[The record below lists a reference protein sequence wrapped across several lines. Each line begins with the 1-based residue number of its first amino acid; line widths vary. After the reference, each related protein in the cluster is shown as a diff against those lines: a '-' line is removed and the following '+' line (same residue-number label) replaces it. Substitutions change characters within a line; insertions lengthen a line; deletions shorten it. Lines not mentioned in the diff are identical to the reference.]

1 MNCDEAKARIDR
13 YISSD
18 QCQPIIVDAPN
29 SKLYNDLV
37 NYYSVGDN
45 VLIETSS
52 YTKKDGMPIM
62 DKLQYRL
69 SKANGVVFLK
79 NLTPYLKIQ
88 GEYVLQRSLRSLL
101 DLACNSKVVIITLNC
116 AAVLK
121 KMDSRLMSS
130 GRVTIV
136 DGDAQK
142 QPTLY
147 FISPNLSEFAS
158 ASIDGIEGL
167 GKMMSFLDNDNFTV
181 CVVTGKSK
189 HDFPNSM
196 YDIEEYTSEYQV
208 LKDRYTEFASFGE
221 EVGTEAQWEYLLK
234 ELDEYDDWHTYIS
247 QFWGHCDNLGLAIN
261 TFNDLDNDKRW
272 IYFLALRSC
281 GAKGNKY
288 LSYVVSKSHTFNNF
302 ISEAFCAI
310 LDFSVDDVC
319 FKEYY
324 SERKLI
330 VSKMND
336 YSDELN
342 CFCKRLYGK
351 GDKAIYYLT
360 DNTKQ
365 EKEMVV
371 ELIVK
376 YDYNN
381 DKLLDILE
389 NTYCDLATYIRPY
402 NYQNTYL
409 NRYFALYKR
418 CKLTNRIT
426 DEFAE
431 MVAEQSLKRQY
442 NIWLQPRS
450 VYVDKLEKVPNDSIL
465 FFIDAL
471 GAEFLGYLQN
481 KCYESGLEFNA
492 DTARCNLPSIT
503 SFNKKFVTEFEDA
516 GCKVQSVKDL
526 DELKHG
532 GVSTYNYAD
541 NKLPIHI
548 VEELEILNGL
558 VAQLKTLQNNQ
569 TAYVISDHGASRL
582 AVIHETENKWEVAEK
597 GMHSGRCCP
606 KSDIDE
612 KPDCATDENNFWCIA
627 NYDRFKGGRKA
638 AVEVHGGATIE
649 EVSVPII
656 TVKKKNTSVTCN
668 IDGTGVITVSFKKK
682 ARLRLF
688 VDVDSDN
695 LTASVNGIYYNL
707 AKTES
712 KYYYIV
718 EMPDIKV
725 AGKYIMIVY
734 LDETIVAD
742 NIMFE
747 VKKEGA
753 SERKFF

>member
-1 MNCDEAKARIDR
+1 MNCDEAKARIDK

-18 QCQPIIVDAPN
+18 KCQPIIVDAPN
-29 SKLYNDLV
+29 SKLYSDLV
-37 NYYSVGDN
+37 SYYSVGNN
-45 VLIETSS
+45 VQKGVSS
-52 YTKKDGMPIM
+52 YCKKDGLPVM
-62 DKLQYRL
+62 DKLQYSL
-69 SKANGVVFLK
+69 SMTGGVVFLI

-88 GEYVLQRSLRSLL
+88 GEHTLQRCLRSLL
-101 DLACNSKVVIITLNC
+101 DLSCNGKIVIITLNC
-116 AAVLK
+116 AAVLR
-121 KMDSRLMSS
+121 KMDGRLMSS
-130 GRVTIV
+130 GRITII
-136 DGDAQK
+136 DGDTQK
-142 QPTLY
+142 RPTLC
-147 FISPNLSEFAS
+147 FISPNLSKFAS

-167 GKMMSFLDNDNFTV
+167 DKMMSFLDNDNFTV
-181 CVVTGKSK
+181 SVVTDRSK

-208 LKDRYTEFASFGE
+208 LKDKYTELASFGE
-221 EVGTEAQWEYLLK
+221 DVGTDAQWMRLLK
-234 ELDEYDDWHTYIS
+234 ELDEYDDWHTYINHL
-247 QFWGHCDNLGLAIN
+247 FGHCDNLALTVN

-272 IYFLALRSC
+272 VYFLAIRSC

-288 LSYVVSKSHTFNNF
+288 LSYVVSKSHTFNDF

-336 YSDELN
+336 YSDELD

-351 GDKAIYYLT
+351 GDKAIRYLT

-376 YDYNN
+376 YNYDN
-381 DKLLDILE
+381 DKLLDILA
-389 NTYCDLATYIRPY
+389 TVYGDLASYLKPY
-402 NYQNTYL
+402 NYQNDYL

-426 DEFAE
+426 NEFAE

-465 FFIDAL
+465 YFIDAL

-481 KCYESGLEFNA
+481 KCYESSLEFKS

-503 SFNKKFVTEFEDA
+503 SFNKDFVTEFEDA
-516 GCKVQSVKDL
+516 GCKVQSVKDF

-548 VEELEILNGL
+548 VEELEILNRL

-597 GMHSGRCCP
+597 GIHSGRCCP
-606 KSDIDE
+606 KSDIGD
-612 KPDCATDENNFWCIA
+612 KPDCATDENKFWCLA

-649 EVSVPII
+649 EVAVPVIV
-656 TVKKKNTSVTCN
+656 VKKIKTSVNCN
-668 IDGTGVITVSFKKK
+668 IDGTGIVAVSFKKK

-688 VDVDSDN
+688 VDVDSDK
-695 LTASVNGIYYNL
+695 LTVSVNGIYYNL
-707 AKTES
+707 AKTDTM
-712 KYYYIV
+712 YHYVV
-718 EMPDIKV
+718 EMPDIKAV
-725 AGKYIMIVY
+725 GKYALCVY
-734 LDETIVAD
+734 LDETIIAN